1 MPQDNE
7 MDPFVDVFVMRPLP
21 LICLTAKVERT
32 NESVLMTISNP
43 VYTRR
48 AIGAMMLASAAAC
61 TRRVPASNVVSLVDT
76 APPAALPAVAG
87 YGPIFDAGYNLPGI
101 PAEFLQG
108 DNRRATGTYLGEADL
123 GSIDVDPYAKFL
135 YHIRLDG
142 SATRYPVGVGRQ
154 GRSINGGATIK
165 LKKRWPGWT
174 PTANMLRTE
183 PEVYGDFRGGI
194 PGGLRSPLGARA
206 LYLYRG
212 GRDTFYRIHGTNDL
226 ESIGNSGS
234 AGCIRMFNQDII
246 HLFDAIDVPM
256 KVHIRSEAESL
267 RVDPENFNRGREL
280 PPKIISAEELLG
292 PEAVALDRPPQLD
305 DI

>member
-1 MPQDNE
+1 M
-7 MDPFVDVFVMRPLP
+7 
-21 LICLTAKVERT
+21 TKV
-32 NESVLMTISNP
+32 SPAYS
-43 VYTRR
+43 RR
-48 AIGAMMLASAAAC
+48 AFAAMMLASAAAC
-61 TRRVPASNVVSLVDT
+61 TRRPPASNVVEIIDITNRGDKPRSV
-76 APPAALPAVAG
+76 LPDEVVG
-87 YGPIFDAGYNLPGI
+87 YGPLQDAGYNLPGI
-101 PAEFLQG
+101 PSQYLQG
-108 DNRRATGTYLGEADL
+108 ANRRAYGLYAGEADW

-135 YHIRLDG
+135 YHVRSDG

-154 GRSINGGATIK
+154 GRSISGGATIR
-165 LKKRWPGWT
+165 LKKKWPGWT

-194 PGGLRSPLGARA
+194 PGGLRSPLGSRA

-246 HLFDAIDVPM
+246 HLYNEIEVPM

-292 PEAVALDRPPQLD
+292 PEAVALDRPPLLD
-305 DI
+305 ET

>member
-1 MPQDNE
+1 MT
-7 MDPFVDVFVMRPLP
+7 
-21 LICLTAKVERT
+21 LTKT
-32 NESVLMTISNP
+32 SIS
-43 VYTRR
+43 RR
-48 AIGAMMLASAAAC
+48 AFGAFALASVAAC
-61 TRRVPASNVVSLVDT
+61 TRRIPASNVVQLVET
-76 APPAALPAVAG
+76 TPVAPLPAVVG
-87 YGPIFDAGYNLPGI
+87 YGPIEDSGYNLPGI
-101 PAEFLQG
+101 PPEYLQG
-108 DNRRATGTYLGEADL
+108 DNRRAYGTYTGEAAF

-135 YHIRLDG
+135 YHVRLDG
-142 SATRYPVGVGRQ
+142 TATRYPVGVGRQ
-154 GRSINGGATIK
+154 GRSISGGATIR
-165 LKKRWPGWT
+165 LKKKWPGWT

-183 PEVYGDFRGGI
+183 PEVYGDFRAGI

-246 HLFDAIDVPM
+246 HLYNEIEVPM

-292 PEAVALDRPPQLD
+292 PEAVALDRPPQFD
-305 DI
+305 DT